1 VIVRAPGKLLL
12 TGAYAVL
19 EGAPAIVLAVDRHAI
34 ADGATRGP
42 ALSSE
47 VRAAFGEVPAPHVD
61 ARALAD
67 EAGHKLGL
75 GSSAA
80 MLVAA
85 LGIAGTD
92 RGEDLREAGVRQRL
106 FQTAR
111 SAHASAQSGGSG
123 VDVAAS
129 IFGGTLR
136 YSLSEDEPT
145 IQAVDLPRGVSFTA
159 FWTGSSA
166 RTSELRAR
174 VDALKARDPRRHAG
188 CLAVLA
194 EAAER
199 AADAVERGDACGF
212 VSASQESA
220 RGLDELGRAADAPV
234 CTPAMVDLA
243 KEAVN
248 EDGAFLPSG
257 AGGGDVAVYVNT
269 GPPSQAFRAAAY
281 AARMTVLPL
290 GIDLLGVRA
299 EDRVR
304 TDH

>member
-47 VRAAFGEVPAPHVD
+47 VRVAFGEAPAPHVD

-80 MLVAA
+80 VLVAA
-85 LGIAGTD
+85 LGVVASD
-92 RGEDLREAGVRQRL
+92 RGEDLREAGVRRRL

-136 YSLSEDEPT
+136 YLLTEHEPT
-145 IQAVDLPRGVSFTA
+145 IQAVDLPQEVSFTA

-174 VDALKARDPRRHAG
+174 VDALKAADRRRYDG
-188 CLAVLA
+188 CLAALA

-199 AADAVERGDACGF
+199 AGGAAERGDARGF
-212 VSASQESA
+212 VNALQESA
-220 RGLDELGRAADAPV
+220 RGLDELGRAADAPI

-243 KEAVN
+243 KQAAQEG
-248 EDGAFLPSG
+248 GAFLPSG
-257 AGGGDVAVYVNT
+257 AGGGDVAVYVNAR
-269 GPPSQAFRAAAY
+269 PPSEAFRAAAY

-290 GIDLLGVRA
+290 GIDLLGVRT